1 MSEGAAQ
8 GRRPEARTERTMS
21 ARAKSQVSVCRT
33 LQAVSLCLG
42 YPDESLL
49 ATVPMLRQVGGLER
63 FLDHVEQTPL
73 AQLQAEYVETLDLRR
88 RSCLYL
94 TYYTFGDTRDRG
106 VALLE
111 FTAAYRAAG
120 FEVASEELP
129 DHLAVV
135 CEFAARRPDEGVE
148 LLQRNRAGV
157 ELLALALHESGST
170 YAEVVDALRAVL
182 PAASQHDVERAMD
195 LARSGPPVER
205 VGLR

>member
-1 MSEGAAQ
+1 
-8 GRRPEARTERTMS
+8 MS
-21 ARAKSQVSVCRT
+21 ATSHASGRRT
-33 LQAVSLCLG
+33 LQVVSLCLG

-49 ATVPMLRQVGGLER
+49 ATLPMLRQAGGLEC

-88 RSCLYL
+88 RCCLYL

-111 FTAAYRAAG
+111 FVAAYRAAG

-135 CEFAARRPDEGVE
+135 CEFAARCPDQGVE

-157 ELLALALHESGST
+157 ELLALALHESGSA

-182 PAASQHDVERAMD
+182 PAASQRDVERAMD
-195 LARSGPPVER
+195 LARSGPPAEQ